1 MLPPWLARLD
11 LPVPLLPEVSSRV
24 LAMRVY
30 AFVASLVDG
39 QRTVRDIADVLVRE
53 RLMPA
58 DEAESAVR
66 SFLQRLFEEARLPVR
81 P

>member
-1 MLPPWLARLD
+1 
-11 LPVPLLPEVSSRV
+11 
-24 LAMRVY
+24 
-30 AFVASLVDG
+30 VDG
-39 QRTVRDIADVLVRE
+39 QRTARDIADVLVRE

-66 SFLQRLFEEARLPVR
+66 SFLQRLFEEAQLSVR